1 MRQKVDRQRLER
13 FLHALAA
20 ETNQHLNVYVTGGAT
35 AVLLG
40 WRNATIAID
49 LQMIPENDRML
60 CSIPALK
67 EQMNINVELASPA
80 DFIPE
85 LPGWKTRSWF
95 IMQDRTVAFYHYD
108 FYAQALSKIECFHE
122 RDVLDVKEMLQRR
135 LIEPA
140 RLRELFGAI
149 VPFLYRFPAI
159 SPEAFRQK
167 LDSILS
173 ATVSI

>member
-20 ETNQHLNVYVTGGAT
+20 EADQHVNVYLTGGAT

-40 WRNATIAID
+40 WRNATIDID
-49 LQMIPENDRML
+49 LQIIPEDDRML
-60 CSIPALK
+60 QSIPALK
-67 EQMNINVELASPA
+67 EQMSINVELASPA

-85 LPGWKTRSWF
+85 VPGWKTRSRF

-108 FYAQALSKIECFHE
+108 FYAQALSKIERFHE

-173 ATVSI
+173 A

>member
-20 ETNQHLNVYVTGGAT
+20 DADQHVNVYLTGGAT

-40 WRNATIAID
+40 WRNATIDVD
-49 LQMIPENDRML
+49 LQIIPEDDRML
-60 CSIPALK
+60 RAIPALK

-85 LPGWKTRSWF
+85 VPGWKTRSKF
-95 IMQDRTVAFYHYD
+95 IMQDRAVAFYHYD
-108 FYAQALSKIECFHE
+108 FYAQALSKIERFHE

-135 LIEPA
+135 IIEPG
-140 RLRELFGAI
+140 RLRELFEAI

-159 SPEAFRQK
+159 SPEAFRQN

-173 ATVSI
+173 ATSSI